1 MLLDNAKMTK
11 SARHQMPK
19 NRDKM
24 LYADAQDAG
33 HIPDAKGA
41 YAVH

>member
-1 MLLDNAKMTK
+1 MPIDNAQMTK
-11 SARHQMPK
+11 SARQKMPK

-33 HIPDAKGA
+33 HIPGRQE
-41 YAVH
+41 